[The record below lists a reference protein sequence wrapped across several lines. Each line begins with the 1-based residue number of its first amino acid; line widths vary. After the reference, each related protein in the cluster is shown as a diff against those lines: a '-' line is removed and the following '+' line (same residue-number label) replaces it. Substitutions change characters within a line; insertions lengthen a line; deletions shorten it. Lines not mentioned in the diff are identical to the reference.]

1 MKIGIITIH
10 KSPNYGACLQSYAL
24 FKYLEQQGYEV
35 EIIDLHRPYQ
45 IDYVES
51 KRYVPY
57 SQKKRTIKV
66 RIKEFLC
73 RPFKRWSN
81 KKIYLS
87 KQSKVK
93 FDSFNAQLNYS
104 RPYYGIDDLYEN
116 PPVYDVYITG
126 SDQVWN
132 PSQPYCIEPYFLTFA
147 SGGVKKI
154 SYASSLGVKSL
165 LPNEKKDFKRWLSLY
180 DAISVREQSGVNL
193 LSDLVDK
200 TVEQISDPTFLLS
213 YEEWCHYKSPITI
226 KGKYILLFTLSYFPN
241 LAEYVKH
248 LSKESGLPMVY
259 LCLGHPNNAQCD
271 YTIVSDAGPG
281 EFLSYIEGAEMLIT
295 DSFHGT
301 VFAMHMHTHNFF
313 TYIGKNNKRGSRIT
327 DMFSKFGLSEHLL
340 DVEMK
345 QSYDKLNSIVVDH
358 NVLSALIES
367 ERIRCQDF
375 LKRNLSAE
383 S

>member
-1 MKIGIITIH
+1 MKVGIITIH
-10 KSPNYGACLQSYAL
+10 KSPNYGACLQSFAL
-24 FKYLEQQGYEV
+24 YDYVRRLTGSC
-35 EIIDLHRPYQ
+35 EIIDLYRPTHEGYK
-45 IDYVES
+45 ES
-51 KRYVPY
+51 KKFLPFRY
-57 SQKKRTIKV
+57 KKVSLIGKIKNN
-66 RIKEFLC
+66 L
-73 RPFKRWSN
+73 
-81 KKIYLS
+81 KKIVTYNQRKLNFEAER
-87 KQSKVK
+87 K
-93 FDSFNAQLNYS
+93 FLQFNDNIQYS
-104 RPYYGIDDLYEN
+104 HPYRGIDDLYRN
-116 PPVYDVYITG
+116 PPKYDIIITG

-132 PSQPYCIEPYFLTFA
+132 PSIGFCIEPYFLTFA
-147 SGGVKKI
+147 SKDTKKI
-154 SYASSLGVKSL
+154 SYASSLGVTSL

-241 LAEYVKH
+241 LAEYVKY

-301 VFAMHMHTHNFF
+301 AFAMHMQTRNFF
-313 TYIGKNNKRGSRIT
+313 TYIEKNNKRGSRIT

-358 NVLSALIES
+358 NVLSALMES

-375 LKRNLSAE
+375 LKRNLSSE

>member
-1 MKIGIITIH
+1 MKVGIITIH
-10 KSPNYGACLQSYAL
+10 KSPNYGACLQSFAL
-24 FKYLEQQGYEV
+24 YDYVRRLTGSC
-35 EIIDLHRPYQ
+35 EIIDLYRPIHEGYK
-45 IDYVES
+45 ES
-51 KRYVPY
+51 KKFLPFRY
-57 SQKKRTIKV
+57 KKVSLIGKIKNN
-66 RIKEFLC
+66 F
-73 RPFKRWSN
+73 
-81 KKIYLS
+81 KKIVTCNQR
-87 KQSKVK
+87 K
-93 FDSFNAQLNYS
+93 LNFEAERRFLQFYDNIQYS
-104 RPYYGIDDLYEN
+104 HPYRGIDDLYRN

-180 DAISVREQSGVNL
+180 DAISVREQSCVNL

-327 DMFSKFGLSEHLL
+327 DMFSKFGLLEHLL

-358 NVLSALIES
+358 NVLYALIES